1 MEMSRRNAARGF
13 TLIEL
18 LVVIAI
24 IAVLIA
30 LLLPAVQS
38 AREAARR
45 AQCANNLKQLGL
57 AIHNYLE
64 VSNVFPLGSYQKP
77 QLITPC
83 GTTHEQ
89 SFLVGLAPFFEETQ
103 VYNAYNFSVN
113 VYDFSN
119 LTVHGIGTNT
129 LWCPSD
135 PKVNQIQDLSASITA
150 ATGQNPPPIQRMAYN
165 SYKANA
171 GTWFSPGLSD
181 YPTDPTFA
189 AARAQANGLIYFY
202 SSNSIASVTDGTSNT
217 LLFAESAYGKLAGQ
231 DAIFFGWWT
240 SGDYGDTMFTTLYP
254 INPQSKLGGNPN
266 TTVVSIDTFESA
278 ASSFH
283 PGGINAAF
291 ADGSV
296 RFIKESI
303 NTMPFNQATGI
314 PNGITARANGGCTN
328 SAPLYSLL
336 PGNSFGVWQA
346 LSTRAGG
353 EVISSDSY

>member
-1 MEMSRRNAARGF
+1 MIWRKKRND
-13 TLIEL
+13 
-18 LVVIAI
+18 
-24 IAVLIA
+24 A
-30 LLLPAVQS
+30 LS
-38 AREAARR
+38 ARSR
-45 AQCANNLKQLGL
+45 LGL
-57 AIHNYLE
+57 FNVTIDTGQPRYLNPPTNTQYNYPNYL
-64 VSNVFPLGSYQKP
+64 
-77 QLITPC
+77 
-83 GTTHEQ
+83 
-89 SFLVGLAPFFEETQ
+89 
-103 VYNAYNFSVN
+103 
-113 VYDFSN
+113 
-119 LTVHGIGTNT
+119 
-129 LWCPSD
+129 
-135 PKVNQIQDLSASITA
+135 
-150 ATGQNPPPIQRMAYN
+150 
-165 SYKANA
+165 
-171 GTWFSPGLSD
+171 
-181 YPTDPTFA
+181 
-189 AARAQANGLIYFY
+189 RALPVT
-202 SSNSIASVTDGTSNT
+202 IASVTDGTSNT

-254 INPQSKLGGNPN
+254 INPQSRLGGNPD

-303 NTMPFNQATGI
+303 NTMPFSQATGI
-314 PNGITARANGGCTN
+314 PNGITATANGSCTN

>member
-1 MEMSRRNAARGF
+1 
-13 TLIEL
+13 
-18 LVVIAI
+18 
-24 IAVLIA
+24 
-30 LLLPAVQS
+30 
-38 AREAARR
+38 
-45 AQCANNLKQLGL
+45 
-57 AIHNYLE
+57 
-64 VSNVFPLGSYQKP
+64 
-77 QLITPC
+77 
-83 GTTHEQ
+83 
-89 SFLVGLAPFFEETQ
+89 VGLSAYFEQ
-103 VYNAYNFSVN
+103 GQIYNAYNFSVN

-119 LTVHGIGTNT
+119 VTIHAIGINT

-135 PKVNQIQDLSASITA
+135 PKVNQIQDLSSYVAA

-171 GTWFSPGLSD
+171 GTWFTPGLAD

-189 AARAQANGLIYFY
+189 AARSQANGLIYFY

-254 INPQSKLGGNPN
+254 INPQSRLGGNPN
-266 TTVVSIDTFESA
+266 ATVVSIDTFESA

-296 RFIKESI
+296 RFIKETI

-314 PNGITARANGGCTN
+314 PTGLTATANGSCTN

-336 PGNSFGVWQA
+336 PGSQFGVWQA

-353 EVISSDSY
+353 EVLSADNY